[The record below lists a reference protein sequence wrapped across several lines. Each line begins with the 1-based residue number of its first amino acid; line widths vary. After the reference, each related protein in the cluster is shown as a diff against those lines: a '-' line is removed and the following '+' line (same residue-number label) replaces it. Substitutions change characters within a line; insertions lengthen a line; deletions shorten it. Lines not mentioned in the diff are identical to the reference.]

1 MKQRFGLILGPA
13 MALGLLASCTGGVSE
28 PEGSR
33 QPGVLVVSGWSGNV
47 PVNLSHGA
55 GVDWEWQPGPDDLTA
70 AAVLVAP
77 DTVEAGE
84 AFQITTHTVGPNGC
98 WRSDGQVVNTFGR
111 IVVLKPYDSHS
122 GSEVCTEALTF
133 LAHASTVVLYEIGEW
148 TLRVDGR
155 RLRMGDTVREEPV
168 SARRTIIVR

>member
-1 MKQRFGLILGPA
+1 MKHRFGLIMGPA
-13 MALGLLASCTGGVSE
+13 VALGFLASCTDGVAG
-28 PEGSR
+28 PEGFR
-33 QPGVLVVSGWSGNV
+33 QPGVLVISSWPGTV
-47 PVNLSHGA
+47 PTNLSHGE

-70 AAVLVAP
+70 TEVLVAP

-98 WRSDGQVVNTFGR
+98 WRSDGQVVNTLGR
-111 IVVLKPYDSHS
+111 IVLLRPYDSHS
-122 GSEVCTEALTF
+122 GSEVCTEMLTF
-133 LAHASTVVLYEIGEW
+133 LPHASTVVLYETGEW

-155 RLRMGDTVREEPV
+155 RLRLGDTVWEEPV